1 MTDNKT
7 IKLGCMVKQARKEQ
21 GLTQEQL
28 AAFFMPEMNTEE
40 ENSSDPVSCR

>member
-1 MTDNKT
+1 MMDSKI
-7 IKLGCMVKQARKEQ
+7 IKLGYMVKQARKKQ